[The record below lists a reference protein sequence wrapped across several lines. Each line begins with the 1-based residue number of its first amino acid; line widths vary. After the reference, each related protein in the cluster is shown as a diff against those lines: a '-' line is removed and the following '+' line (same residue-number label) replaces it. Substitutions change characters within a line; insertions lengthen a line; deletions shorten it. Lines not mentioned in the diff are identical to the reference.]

1 MEGNGLYSRTTASI
15 WSLTGAHQTC
25 TFGWSLPMAPLS
37 HFSNCYVPNQCN
49 TATSVCFSV
58 VFCFVLFCLVFVF
71 FCFVL
76 LFCFV
81 FRSGLPTA
89 CGCQFTQLRAFL
101 FGLEN
106 LTRSSARVTSA
117 WWFVVES
124 TQGCPQTRAPHDG
137 LSIQTNSCLLG
148 CWLRNNPRVA
158 ILATFK

>member
-71 FCFVL
+71 FLFCLIV
-76 LFCFV
+76 LFCFQIWV
-81 FRSGLPTA
+81 AYSMRLPVHPTQGFSLWFRESDTKLCQSHICMVVRGGEHPGLPTNS
-89 CGCQFTQLRAFL
+89 GSPRWPQHPNQLL
-101 FGLEN
+101 SPGL
-106 LTRSSARVTSA
+106 
-117 WWFVVES
+117 
-124 TQGCPQTRAPHDG
+124 
-137 LSIQTNSCLLG
+137 
-148 CWLRNNPRVA
+148 
-158 ILATFK
+158 LA